1 MASVCS
7 YDLSMEEFRL
17 PWSVWNMAETYEQKI
32 EQVKKIIEK
41 IEDGETSLEESIRL
55 YEQGAALIRQCES
68 LLAEAE
74 LKITTLSRDA

>member
-1 MASVCS
+1 MTG
-7 YDLSMEEFRL
+7 
-17 PWSVWNMAETYEQKI
+17 TYEEKI

-55 YEQGAALIRQCES
+55 YEQGAALIKQCET

-74 LKITTLSRDA
+74 MKITTLSRDA

>member
-1 MASVCS
+1 MT
-7 YDLSMEEFRL
+7 
-17 PWSVWNMAETYEQKI
+17 ETYEQKI

-55 YEQGAALIRQCES
+55 YEQGSVLIRQCES